1 MIHSSCDQK
10 EELKMNKEKTLKIV
24 ENLINTIKE
33 NEKNPEYECAKL
45 YINTWVIGAL
55 KTIQEK
61 INGNELVTYYSPRKT
76 YAQLFQEF
84 ICKYFCL
91 NIYPSIKIYAIA
103 CLFSFE
109 LRTLIIDLYN
119 HLFTLDQRVLDAQSV
134 GYIYEYSQDDEQTMF
149 EVIRRCY
156 TQKGRC

>member
-24 ENLINTIKE
+24 ENLINTIRKNE
-33 NEKNPEYECAKL
+33 NNPEYECAKP
-45 YINTWVIGAL
+45 YVDTWVVGAL

-61 INGNELVTYYSPRKT
+61 INGNEFYYGTEQT

-84 ICKYFCL
+84 ICTYFCL
-91 NIYPSIKIYAIA
+91 NINPSIKIYAIA

-134 GYIYEYSQDDEQTMF
+134 GYIYEYSQDSEQTMF
-149 EVIRRCY
+149 EIIRRCY